1 MKFMFHDHYS
11 HCLTIKYGVFS
22 SLNSANFRVQLL
34 IQILSICRIPFI
46 LFLSSWA
53 WHFVKCR
60 KQQKETKGC
69 WNVIEV
75 CAMIW
80 WKSFLYLS
88 WELVSVLNESSSF
101 PTRNNTKGTKVFI
114 NKGVY
119 SSLSWQSQL
128 FFFFFARHLC
138 DFETMKIHLNHCHLI
153 ILMGIDITY
162 SILLWNKQKTT
173 LFNWISFRKL
183 MATSHMDVK
192 LFKIRL

>member
-101 PTRNNTKGTKVFI
+101 PTRNNSKGTKVFI
-114 NKGVY
+114 VFIAP
-119 SSLSWQSQL
+119 SLGKAN
-128 FFFFFARHLC
+128 FFFFFLLGTC
-138 DFETMKIHLNHCHLI
+138 V
-153 ILMGIDITY
+153 ILR
-162 SILLWNKQKTT
+162 LWK
-173 LFNWISFRKL
+173 FI
-183 MATSHMDVK
+183 
-192 LFKIRL
+192 

>member
-34 IQILSICRIPFI
+34 IQILPIYRIPFI
-46 LFLSSWA
+46 LFSSSWA

-60 KQQKETKGC
+60 KQQKETKGW
-69 WNVIEV
+69 WNVVEV

-88 WELVSVLNESSSF
+88 WELVSALNESSSF
-101 PTRNNTKGTKVFI
+101 PTRNSSKETKVFI
-114 NKGVY
+114 AP
-119 SSLSWQSQL
+119 SLGKAN
-128 FFFFFARHLC
+128 FFFFLARHLC
-138 DFETMKIHLNHCHLI
+138 DFETMKIHLYHCHLI
-153 ILMGIDITY
+153 ILMGIDIIY
-162 SILLWNKQKTT
+162 SVLLWNKQKTT

-183 MATSHMDVK
+183 MATSHMDVQ